1 MTDLTKEFAEQSE
14 TLKREILEKVSAYG
28 ELQRQHSQ
36 PGDFDLIRSTF
47 EAEELSAAV
56 DVLLGGQVTMAGK
69 VKAFEQAWSHWNHS
83 PASIMVNSG
92 SSANL
97 VAMAALASRLSPHPI
112 QAGDEV
118 LVPAIC
124 WSTSVFPIVQMGAIP
139 VLVDIDPL
147 TLNMSLEAM
156 EQAITPK
163 TRGIVVIHVL
173 GNPCPM
179 REIMA
184 LAQKHHL
191 VVLEDCCEAHGATV
205 GGIKVGNFG
214 DLSSFS
220 FFLSHHLTT
229 IEGGMVSMQNPERW
243 QDYLI
248 SQRAHGWIRGRS
260 DEAEWQSRF
269 PGLNGGWIFVE
280 TGYNLRPTEM
290 HAAIGLCQLR
300 RLDAWIKRRKQI
312 FSYWRDNITSRWG
325 EQLQLQQTLP
335 DHEASPFGLSIVVQ
349 AESSLDPI
357 TLQTYLKSKGIFTRP
372 LIAGNFARQPVWESL
387 NGRCVAADGSDQLTM
402 ADFAHTRGFMIGLH
416 QDLSDPAVEFFIQ
429 QLAAGIQASQ

>member
-1 MTDLTKEFAEQSE
+1 MTDHHQAHSDAEA
-14 TLKREILEKVSAYG
+14 LRHDILAKVSAYG
-28 ELQRQHSQ
+28 ELQRSQ
-36 PGDFDLIRSTF
+36 NPPGAFDLIRSTF
-47 EAEELSAAV
+47 EAEELAAAV

-69 VKAFEQAWSHWNHS
+69 VREFEQAWTDWNAS
-83 PASIMVNSG
+83 PASVMVNSG

-112 QAGDEV
+112 QPGDEV
-118 LVPAIC
+118 LVPSIC
-124 WSTSVFPIVQMGAIP
+124 WSTSVFPIVQMGAVP

-147 TLNMSLEAM
+147 TLNMSLEAI
-156 EQAITPK
+156 QAAISPK

-184 LAQKHHL
+184 LAQKHSL

-205 GGIKVGNFG
+205 GGVKVGNFG

-229 IEGGMVSMQNPERW
+229 IEGGMVSMQHPERW
-243 QDYLI
+243 HDFLI

-260 DEAEWQSRF
+260 DEADWQARY

-300 RLDAWIKRRKQI
+300 RLDAWIERRKQI
-312 FSYWRDNITSRWG
+312 FGHWREGILSRW
-325 EQLQLQQTLP
+325 QDDLQLQETLP
-335 DHEASPFGLSIVVQ
+335 DHEASPFGFSLVVK
-349 AESSLDPI
+349 ADSSLDP
-357 TLQTYLKSKGIFTRP
+357 TALQGFLKAQGIFTRP
-372 LIAGNFARQPVWESL
+372 LIAGNFARQPVWASL
-387 NGRCVAADGSDQLTM
+387 GGRCAGADGSEQLPM

-416 QDLSDPAVEFFIQ
+416 QDLSDVAVDFFLE
-429 QLAAGIQASQ
+429 QLAAGVQAAR